1 MKFLPLI
8 WSGIWRK
15 PGRTVLI
22 FLQVCVA
29 FALFG
34 VLQGLKTG
42 VEQLI
47 SQTRADVLLV
57 HGSLALFDPLPL
69 SLVERIKSVPG
80 VKVVSP
86 VELFG
91 ATYQS
96 PDQKLGVVA
105 VRPVEGWLSAFSFT
119 IAPEYEA
126 AFRRLRTATIIRDV
140 VARKYGWKI
149 GDHIP
154 LLSKTAQ
161 KTGSTDWAFDV
172 VGTYAD
178 SDLGGA
184 GDTLLINYDYFDE
197 ARLENK
203 GTVKHFKVAIADPA
217 MAATVADEID
227 RRFANSANETRTE
240 SMRELAQSQLQS
252 IGDLNFLIRS
262 IVGAVL
268 VALLFATASMMMQS
282 IRERL
287 PELGVLKTLGFTDTA
302 VFLFILVEA
311 LTIFTAAAACGLGLA
326 LTVFPLASK
335 IVPGLSMPLVVVAA
349 GLACAVV
356 AAAVSATVPA
366 ISAARSNIVAALAGR
381 R

>member
-1 MKFLPLI
+1 MKFLPLV

-69 SLVERIKSVPG
+69 SLLEQIKSVPG

-119 IAPEYEA
+119 IAPQYVE
-126 AFRRLRTATIIRDV
+126 AFRRLRTAAIIRDRL
-140 VARKYGWKI
+140 AKKYGWKI

-172 VGTYAD
+172 VGTYDD
-178 SDLGGA
+178 SDLGGS

-197 ARLENK
+197 ARLADT

-217 MAATVADEID
+217 LAAGVADEID

-262 IVGAVL
+262 IVGAVF
-268 VALLFATASMMMQS
+268 VALLFATATMMMQS

-287 PELGVLKTLGFTDTA
+287 PELGVLKTLGFTDAA
-302 VFLFILVEA
+302 VFVFILAEA
-311 LTIFTAAAACGLGLA
+311 LVIFMAAAAGGLGLA
-326 LTVFPLASK
+326 LTVFPLAAK
-335 IVPGLSMPLVVVAA
+335 IVPGLSMPLTVVAA
-349 GLACAVV
+349 GLACAVF
-356 AAAVSATVPA
+356 AAIVSAAIPA
-366 ISAARSNIVAALAGR
+366 ILAARSNIVAALAAR
-381 R
+381 P